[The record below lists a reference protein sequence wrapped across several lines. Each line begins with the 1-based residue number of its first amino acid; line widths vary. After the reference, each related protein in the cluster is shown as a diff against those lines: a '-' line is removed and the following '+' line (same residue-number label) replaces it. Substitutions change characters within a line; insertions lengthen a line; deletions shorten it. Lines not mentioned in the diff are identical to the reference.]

1 MTESTLFLG
10 ISIFIILLIVCI
22 HIYDKH
28 LVKEIKN
35 YEIRLEKKGIFKR
48 HYINNKIDKK
58 HITVKCKNCSKKFV
72 VKTTDI
78 PPSGRV
84 VKCSYCAAS
93 WRQKPIMEN

>member
-35 YEIRLEKKGIFKR
+35 YEIRLEKKGIYKR
-48 HYINNKIDKK
+48 HYINNKLGKK
-58 HITVKCKNCSKKFV
+58 QIIVKCKNCSKKFV
-72 VKTTDI
+72 IKTTDI

-93 WRQKPIMEN
+93 WRQKPIMAN